1 MNCFDSF
8 CSINKTGMYTREICN
23 ENTANCLPKCTH
35 TLFIC
40 QEVFTFYLFT
50 SFMLKDT
57 NDQYRNSI
65 QVIHSWYTTSVIQK
79 SRIMKNHCQTNPFH
93 AKVPFLYLLK
103 TSKNLWFSDVFRGYR
118 NGKLAWKG
126 FTSFVLLVSFYNR
139 KPEAF

>member
-23 ENTANCLPKCTH
+23 ENTVNFLPKCTH

-57 NDQYRNSI
+57 NDRYRNSYSQLI
-65 QVIHSWYTTSVIQK
+65 YYKCYSEEPNYEK
-79 SRIMKNHCQTNPFH
+79 SLP
-93 AKVPFLYLLK
+93 
-103 TSKNLWFSDVFRGYR
+103 D
-118 NGKLAWKG
+118 
-126 FTSFVLLVSFYNR
+126 
-139 KPEAF
+139 